1 MKTIIIGA
9 GQAGLALSYHLTQ
22 KAHQHLVLEQSS
34 HPGSAWSARWDSFTF
49 VTPNFMTELPGLKL
63 PGDPNSYLA
72 RDQILAY
79 FDQYVRTF
87 DLPVRFEVQ
96 VISVEP
102 TPRGYQVDTAD
113 GSSLEASN
121 VVIATGLFQRPKI
134 PAFGGRLPAE
144 IAQLHSTHY
153 RRPEALPDGSVLVVG
168 SGQSGCQIAEE
179 LYQSGRRV
187 YLAVSAMG
195 RVPRRYRG
203 YDCFY
208 WADKIGMLD
217 RTPEMLPSPK
227 MKFAGNP
234 QVSGAKGGHN
244 LNLHQ
249 FARDGVTLLGRAQD
263 THNGK
268 LILAPNLHETL
279 ANTDRA
285 ELSFI
290 KAVDAYIE
298 KQGLNLPPESVPQL
312 RDGLDQPQILEL
324 DLADA
329 GISVVIWA
337 TGFAYDYSL
346 VKLPVTDGDG
356 FPVSKRGVTDYP
368 GLYFLGMPYLYK
380 QRSGLVGGVGED
392 ADYLAQHIT
401 AHP

>member
-9 GQAGLALSYHLTQ
+9 GQAGLALSYYLSP
-22 KAHQHLVLEQSS
+22 KAHQHLVLEQAS
-34 HPGSAWSARWDSFTF
+34 HPGSAWSARWDSFIF
-49 VTPNFMTELPGLKL
+49 VTPNFMTELPGLRL
-63 PGDPNSYLA
+63 SGDPNSYLA

-87 DLPVRFEVQ
+87 NLPVRFKVQ
-96 VISVEP
+96 VVSVEP
-102 TPRGYQVDTAD
+102 TSQGYQVHTAD
-113 GSSLEASN
+113 GSSLEVSN
-121 VVIATGLFQRPKI
+121 VVIATGLFQRPKV
-134 PAFGGRLPAE
+134 PPFSANLPAG
-144 IAQLHSTHY
+144 IVQLHSTHY
-153 RRPEALPDGSVLVVG
+153 RRPETLPAGSVLVVG

-179 LYQSGRRV
+179 LYLSGRRV

-203 YDCFY
+203 YDCFF

-234 QVSGAKGGHN
+234 QVSGANGGHN

-249 FARDGVTLLGRAQD
+249 FARDGVILLGRAQD
-263 THNGK
+263 VQNGR

-279 ANTDRA
+279 TNTDRA
-285 ELSFI
+285 EMGFL
-290 KAVDAYIE
+290 KAADAYIE
-298 KQGLNLPPESVPQL
+298 KQGLNLPPEEVPQL
-312 RDGLDQPQILEL
+312 RDGFDQPQILEL
-324 DLADA
+324 DLAEA
-329 GISVVIWA
+329 GISSVIWA
-337 TGFAYDYSL
+337 TGFAFDYNL
-346 VKLPVTDGDG
+346 VKLPVTDPDG
-356 FPVSKRGVTDYP
+356 FPVTRRGVSDYP

-380 QRSGLVGGVGED
+380 QRSGLVGGVSED